1 MEKLVH
7 KIHNPRIAPS
17 DSGKLKQLLMN
28 KNAPSQALH
37 LHQQTSSLMDNT
49 STVTQAQVIIP

>member
-28 KNAPSQALH
+28 KNAPSEALH
-37 LHQQTSSLMDNT
+37 LHQQTSSLMDSVT
-49 STVTQAQVIIP
+49 VVTQTQVNI